1 MMSQRLE
8 DYPEN
13 CRTSI
18 ANVSDALHID
28 YETAYA
34 MILLT
39 ACLED
44 YYPYQREVV
53 DRIINAHIQAKV
65 N

>member
-1 MMSQRLE
+1 MSQCLE
-8 DYPEN
+8 DFPEN
-13 CRTSI
+13 CRTSVTI
-18 ANVSDALHID
+18 VSDTLHTD

-34 MILLT
+34 MILIT

-53 DRIINAHIQAKV
+53 DRIINSHIQAKV